1 MKILVVTSE
10 PISPARLREVVGEEA
25 VRGAEILVVAPA
37 LHASGLRFWMSD
49 ADEAIERAQQVQ
61 AETVSSLQKDGMT
74 AAGDTGEADVI
85 EAIGDALTTFAAD
98 RILLFTHTE
107 DDRSRG
113 EDISAEELRDRF
125 PIPVQQAAL
134 AGD

>member
-10 PISPARLREVVGEEA
+10 PISPARLREVVGDEA

-61 AETVSSLQKDGMT
+61 AETVSSLQNDGMT

-125 PIPVQQAAL
+125 PIPVQRAAL

>member
-10 PISPARLREVVGEEA
+10 PISPARLREVVGDEA